1 MWARKNSLSFVS
13 LLTLLFVI
21 FSATGCV
28 APAKRE
34 KVLLTIPSVSQKPIT
49 DERRSL
55 IIYPPGFEESA
66 KAFAYLHRE
75 FGGVEARLIPL
86 GEIIAGPSPGPELR
100 RVPYAGWDNQ
110 RPERVSINGYDFG
123 LAKKIISFLGKQK
136 KKEKILAVLL
146 LGDGGLIPPSYYF
159 HLPYLRNVKVEDR
172 AYNEWIASDLF
183 YGSPDLDLDLDWA
196 VGRISVDTPEQ
207 AIAVAEK
214 YLRWNREQIGKKPDP
229 FIFFSGN
236 IRNDLVYSGEIL
248 YQMFEYERI
257 VGPHATHYFQSE
269 GRYTVD
275 HLRQSFLHDPG
286 SIHYIFTHGSGD
298 GFEING
304 DYLYSDEIA
313 DLPYKKGLP
322 LVVSPSCLDGGFD
335 YDLIDVP
342 HDRNGYSIGEA
353 VLRSEGA
360 GIGYLGSSR
369 VSLGQFHYSMADGV
383 VDAEG
388 IFYRYMPGMI
398 NDFLRAWHAGTH
410 RIGDAYVEAH
420 RRYRQRFTKFDTQDL
435 ATFVELNLL
444 ADPVL
449 VLPELP
455 KNPKPPEFEHLA
467 LASPHVLKQRKP
479 YVPPEQP
486 VTFTLNPDSHHQ
498 ELQATV
504 VAARSGDIIKNSEK
518 VTRHIPLV
526 VTPEEKT
533 SYLIRLDFP
542 DKNTN
547 WQFFHAGSSH
557 DFLHLAD

>member
-1 MWARKNSLSFVS
+1 MLLRKKSWTISTYLAI
-13 LLTLLFVI
+13 LLFCALI
-21 FSATGCV
+21 LCSCV
-28 APAKRE
+28 TPVKKERVAI
-34 KVLLTIPSVSQKPIT
+34 TIPSLSEQPIT
-49 DERRSL
+49 EERRSL
-55 IIYPPGFEESA
+55 ILYPAGFEESA

-75 FGGVEARLIPL
+75 FAGVEAHLVPL
-86 GEIIAGPSPGPELR
+86 QEIIAAPPPGPELR
-100 RVPYAGWDNQ
+100 RIPYAGWDNQ
-110 RPERVSINGYDFG
+110 RPEKITIEGYDYT
-123 LAKKIISFLGKQK
+123 LAKKITSYLGRQK

-159 HLPYLRNVKVEDR
+159 HLPYLKNVKVEDR
-172 AYNEWIASDLF
+172 PYNEWIASDLF

-196 VGRISVDTPEQ
+196 VGRISVDTPQQ
-207 AIAVAEK
+207 AMAVAEK
-214 YLRWNREQIGKKPDP
+214 YYRWNREKIGKKPEP

-257 VGPHATHYFQSE
+257 VGPQAIHYFQSD

-275 HLRQSFLHDPG
+275 HLRQSFRQDSG

-298 GFEING
+298 GFEIAG
-304 DYLYSDEIA
+304 DYLYSDELA
-313 DLPYKKGLP
+313 DMPYKKGLP

-342 HDRNGYSIGEA
+342 HDRDGYSIGEA
-353 VLRSEGA
+353 ILRSEGA

-369 VSLGQFHYSMADGV
+369 VSLGQFHYSMADGE

-388 IFYRYMPGMI
+388 IYYRYMPGLI

-420 RRYRQRFTKFDTQDL
+420 KRYRQRFTRFDTQDL

-449 VLPELP
+449 ILTELP
-455 KNPKPPEFEHLA
+455 KNPKPPDFQHLT

-479 YVPPEQP
+479 YVPPEKP
-486 VTFTLNPDSHHQ
+486 VTFTLQAESQHHSVA
-498 ELQATV
+498 ATV
-504 VAARSGDIIKNSEK
+504 VAARSGDRIKSNEQ
-518 VTRHIPLV
+518 VTQQAPLV
-526 VTPEEKT
+526 VTPREKT

-542 DKNTN
+542 DRSTG
-547 WQFFHAGSSH
+547 WQFFHSGSSQE
-557 DFLHLAD
+557 F